1 MSKYDNMP
9 RTEKLRGM
17 SYTLQT
23 GICPRV
29 GTTDCRSVGQNA
41 DFNDLGQWFSTHAS
55 EPRGILRGA
64 SGLPKKTR
72 GMKNRQSWSCLTVP
86 NL

>member
-1 MSKYDNMP
+1 MMSKYDNMP
-9 RTEKLRGM
+9 RTEKAQGTEL
-17 SYTLQT
+17 YLQT

-41 DFNDLGQWFSTHAS
+41 GFLNDLGQWFSTHAS
-55 EPRGILRGA
+55 ENPGGILRGA

-72 GMKNRQSWSCLTVP
+72 G
-86 NL
+86 